1 MLSNSDVDLTKVI
14 EALASEGVE
23 AGYLVPTQTGLEKS
37 IMDAHQHLRTYLK
50 DKNLHNFDAQAK
62 GPEAKVVKDCLILG
76 DRGWIPS
83 KVSLYRPNTK
93 NGDPRIWI
101 SDLKKHSQPHNLLV
115 MLVVEEVLHI
125 VNASRSQWGT
135 LSDPSSYLAKLIS
148 TASRSRSGSES
159 ELLDLLTDIW
169 SRGFIHSTTNAD
181 NGVGDTLENLLGI
194 KRNASKSPDFKGIE
208 LKATRKQSKNQVSRN
223 RSTLFSL
230 VPDWARSECHTKEDI
245 VAKYGYLNAE
255 GKRALQVTLGN
266 KPNAQGLYLATSKS
280 ERDIENL
287 AKLEEEEKS
296 VVVWGLEDLQSALA
310 AKHPS
315 TFWVKAEARKT
326 GPVEEFHYQNVTITS
341 RPLIQ
346 NFGPLVDA
354 GKIQMD
360 YTFSEKQRANGT
372 PYIRDHG
379 YLWKIRPKD
388 FHLIFPSPK
397 TLDLGQ

>member
-23 AGYLVPTQTGLEKS
+23 AGYLVPTETGLQKS

-50 DKNLHNFDAQAK
+50 DKNLHDFDAQAK
-62 GPEAKVVKDCLILG
+62 GPEAKVVKECLILG

-101 SDLKKHSQPHNLLV
+101 SDLKKHSHPNNLLV
-115 MLVVEEVLHI
+115 MLVVNEVLHVI
-125 VNASRSQWGT
+125 NASRPQWAT
-135 LSDPSSYLAKLIS
+135 LSDPSSDFAKLVLS
-148 TASRSRSGSES
+148 ASQSRSDSES
-159 ELLDLLTDIW
+159 ELLELLNDIW
-169 SRGFIHSTTNAD
+169 SRGFIKSTTNAD

-194 KRNASKSPDFKGIE
+194 KRNASKAPDFKGIE
-208 LKATRKQSKNQVSRN
+208 LKASRKQGKNLISRN

-230 VPDWARSECHTKEDI
+230 VPDWSRSECQNKEEI
-245 VAKYGYLNAE
+245 VAKYGYLNSL

-266 KPNAQGLYLATSKS
+266 KPNAQGLYLAISKS

-287 AKLEEEEKS
+287 AKLEEEERS
-296 VVVWGLEDLQSALA
+296 VVVWGLDDLQSALRN
-310 AKHPS
+310 KHPA
-315 TFWVKAEARKT
+315 TFWVKAEAKKT
-326 GPVEEFHYQNVTITS
+326 GSIEEFHYQNVTITS

-346 NFGPLVDA
+346 NFGLLVDA

-360 YTFSEKQRANGT
+360 YSFSEKQRANGN
-372 PYIRDHG
+372 PYIKDHG
-379 YLWKIRPKD
+379 YLWKIKPKD
-388 FHLIFPSPK
+388 FHLIFPNSRNV
-397 TLDLGQ
+397 DLGE